1 MIQFDLPKQK
11 SSIIK
16 VLGVGGGGSNA
27 VNFMFNQNIVG
38 VDFIICNT
46 DSKAIEQSTVPNK
59 IQLGPHLT
67 QGLGAGADP
76 SVGKLATEESLD
88 EIRKILEVNTRM
100 AFITVGMGGG
110 TGTGGAP
117 IIAKICKDLGI
128 LTVGIVTTPFGFEG
142 PRRQAQAE
150 EGIKQ
155 LKPLVDTLLVIS
167 NDKLRVQYG
176 NLKMKEAFTKADNV
190 LATAAKCITDVI
202 NSRGHIIVDFAD
214 VCTVMKNGGVAILG
228 KAEVEGENR
237 AQRAI
242 EEALNSPLL
251 NDNDIRGAKWIL
263 LNINSAEGDYECS
276 MDELETIN
284 NFLRERTGEN
294 SDVIMGMGYDA
305 TLGQKLGITL
315 IATGFEHKDPFQK
328 QTPKKA
334 EAPVEEKIVM
344 TLLSEE
350 TANETNN
357 LMTAPTEAVA
367 ETPTEEPRTEE
378 PVITDSNFTLG
389 EETLESIEEL
399 ASFIEEEVEEVEE
412 VMSMHEVDE
421 ISEKEYEAEIDAQI
435 SIAASE
441 VMEEMVSQ
449 PIVFEINDVYEG
461 EDLEEE
467 EVVVNKV
474 EELIVASFQEEDLE
488 EEVEV
493 LVEELVEEQVGE
505 QLEEEVI
512 VSELQTP
519 VAETNHFIL
528 TKPTN
533 IYAEHTE
540 EEPSLEELEEM
551 PVIEEMEEFEEMEEE
566 EMVEMEEM
574 EEMVMQDDLAV
585 TMQEIVEE
593 DIHEEELV
601 EEVVEEELVEE
612 TILEQLT
619 PEMIEEE
626 KIEEELVEVAE
637 ISMQAAPVQEPLVY
651 ESSFRMEEEPT
662 MQLVMRDE
670 SSFNSNQN
678 NSKRHPSSLDMPIDD
693 AEEQRR
699 KVAERIQKLRN
710 LSFNINSAS
719 DPNNEFDAVPAYVR
733 RNLDLF
739 GNTMAS
745 VENYYSKYTVEKDEH
760 NQTQIS
766 TINTFLD
773 GKKPD

>member
-27 VNFMFNQNIVG
+27 VNFMFNQNIEG

-263 LNINSAEGDYECS
+263 LNINSAEGDYECT

-284 NFLRERTGEN
+284 DFLRERTGEH

-305 TLGQKLGITL
+305 SLGQKLGITL
-315 IATGFEHKDPFQK
+315 IATGFEGKDPFQK
-328 QTPKKA
+328 ETPKKV
-334 EAPVEEKIVM
+334 EAPIEEKIVM
-344 TLLSEE
+344 TLVSEE
-350 TANETNN
+350 VLNDASNKITAATQEVV
-357 LMTAPTEAVA
+357 EKI
-367 ETPTEEPRTEE
+367 EEPEM
-378 PVITDSNFTLG
+378 SNSYFTLG
-389 EETLESIEEL
+389 DAPEMHMAEETMDAEDNFDL
-399 ASFIEEEVEEVEE
+399 
-412 VMSMHEVDE
+412 DE
-421 ISEKEYEAEIDAQI
+421 ISEKEYEAEIDAEI
-435 SIAASE
+435 SIAANSR
-441 VMEEMVSQ
+441 MEEMIIHEV
-449 PIVFEINDVYEG
+449 PVALIEETI
-461 EDLEEE
+461 EEE
-467 EVVVNKV
+467 MEELMEEESIVEVAELTSEVVLFELAP
-474 EELIVASFQEEDLE
+474 EEISNPSD
-488 EEVEV
+488 
-493 LVEELVEEQVGE
+493 
-505 QLEEEVI
+505 
-512 VSELQTP
+512 
-519 VAETNHFIL
+519 FIL
-528 TKPTN
+528 NKPTN
-533 IYAEHTE
+533 IYATE
-540 EEPSLEELEEM
+540 EEIEEALEEEVIFEEAPLEELEVALE
-551 PVIEEMEEFEEMEEE
+551 
-566 EMVEMEEM
+566 
-574 EEMVMQDDLAV
+574 
-585 TMQEIVEE
+585 
-593 DIHEEELV
+593 EEELV
-601 EEVVEEELVEE
+601 EEEEMELSFANITPTEVEAPATIVMEEVSPVVEMVEE
-612 TILEQLT
+612 Q
-619 PEMIEEE
+619 EMEDVAPV
-626 KIEEELVEVAE
+626 VEYQSSF
-637 ISMQAAPVQEPLVY
+637 SMQ
-651 ESSFRMEEEPT
+651 EEPT
-662 MQLVMRDE
+662 MQLVMREE
-670 SSFNSNQN
+670 SNFQPA
-678 NSKRHPSSLDMPIDD
+678 RPVHPSSLEMPMDN

-710 LSFNINSAS
+710 LSFNINNGP
-719 DPNNEFDAVPAYVR
+719 DPNTEFDAVPAYVR

-745 VENYYSKYTVEKDEH
+745 VENYYSKYTVEKDEN

>member
-27 VNFMFNQNIVG
+27 VNFMFNQNIEG

-294 SDVIMGMGYDA
+294 SDVIMGMGYDS

-344 TLLSEE
+344 TLVSEE
-350 TANETNN
+350 ANNDTSN

-367 ETPTEEPRTEE
+367 ETPTEEPKIEE
-378 PVITDSNFTLG
+378 PTIGDSYFTLG
-389 EETLESIEEL
+389 EEAVEAIEEV
-399 ASFIEEEVEEVEE
+399 ASIIEEEVEE

-435 SIAASE
+435 SIAANE

-467 EVVVNKV
+467 EVLVNAV
-474 EELIVASFQEEDLE
+474 EEEVIVASFQEEDLE
-488 EEVEV
+488 EE
-493 LVEELVEEQVGE
+493 LELIAEEQVE
-505 QLEEEVI
+505 DEIEEVI
-512 VSELQTP
+512 VNELATP
-519 VAETNHFIL
+519 VAETNHLVNHFIL

-540 EEPSLEELEEM
+540 EEPSIEEMEEM
-551 PVIEEMEEFEEMEEE
+551 PVIEEMEEFEEMEE

-585 TMQEIVEE
+585 TMQEIA
-593 DIHEEELV
+593 EEEI
-601 EEVVEEELVEE
+601 VEEELVEE
-612 TILEQLT
+612 TILEQVT
-619 PEMIEEE
+619 PEMVEEE
-626 KIEEELVEVAE
+626 IVQEELVEEEIVEVAE
-637 ISMQAAPVQEPLVY
+637 ISMQAAPVQEPVVY

-678 NSKRHPSSLDMPIDD
+678 TSKRHPSSLDMPMDD

>member
-27 VNFMFNQNIVG
+27 VNFMFQQDIEG

-46 DSKAIEQSTVPNK
+46 DAKAIEQSLVPNK

-76 SVGKLATEESLD
+76 SVGKLATEESLE
-88 EIRKILEVNTRM
+88 EIKKILEVNTRM

-142 PRRQAQAE
+142 PRRQKQAE
-150 EGIKQ
+150 EGINQ
-155 LKPLVDTLLVIS
+155 LKPFVDTLLVIS

-237 AQRAI
+237 AERAI

-251 NDNDIRGAKWIL
+251 NDNDIKGAKWIL

-284 NFLRERTGEN
+284 NILRARTGEH
-294 SDVIMGMGYDA
+294 SDVIMGMGYDP

-315 IATGFEHKDPFQK
+315 IATGFEHKDPFK
-328 QTPKKA
+328 KEEPKKA
-334 EAPVEEKIVM
+334 EQPVEEKIVM
-344 TLLSEE
+344 TLE
-350 TANETNN
+350 TEAPKAPESIAPEAPTAELNET
-357 LMTAPTEAVA
+357 
-367 ETPTEEPRTEE
+367 
-378 PVITDSNFTLG
+378 
-389 EETLESIEEL
+389 
-399 ASFIEEEVEEVEE
+399 FIEEEEIEIVAEEIAEPIE
-412 VMSMHEVDE
+412 MEVDDYAT
-421 ISEKEYEAEIDAQI
+421 IADVMIEAE
-435 SIAASE
+435 AASTE
-441 VMEEMVSQ
+441 LEELQ
-449 PIVFEINDVYEG
+449 PTMYEF
-461 EDLEEE
+461 EE
-467 EVVVNKV
+467 EVV
-474 EELIVASFQEEDLE
+474 
-488 EEVEV
+488 
-493 LVEELVEEQVGE
+493 
-505 QLEEEVI
+505 
-512 VSELQTP
+512 
-519 VAETNHFIL
+519 
-528 TKPTN
+528 
-533 IYAEHTE
+533 
-540 EEPSLEELEEM
+540 
-551 PVIEEMEEFEEMEEE
+551 
-566 EMVEMEEM
+566 
-574 EEMVMQDDLAV
+574 
-585 TMQEIVEE
+585 
-593 DIHEEELV
+593 V
-601 EEVVEEELVEE
+601 EEVVEEEIVETPVSTVFVSVPEVDDEEVFELNMEATTVDFTTEFVLQKPSNIYEETSEVEEIESSVEE
-612 TILEQLT
+612 T
-619 PEMIEEE
+619 PEVEEPAPSFTFE
-626 KIEEELVEVAE
+626 FDEVE
-637 ISMQAAPVQEPLVY
+637 APVVMEEPVM
-651 ESSFRMEEEPT
+651 ETSFRMVEQIEEEPT
-662 MQLVMRDE
+662 MQLVMKE
-670 SSFNSNQN
+670 VEPMSNARPAHQDF
-678 NSKRHPSSLDMPIDD
+678 DMPVDN

-710 LSFNINSAS
+710 LSFNINNGA
-719 DPNNEFDAVPAYVR
+719 DPNTEFDAVPAYVR

-745 VENYYSKYTVEKDEH
+745 VENYYSKYTVEQDEN
-760 NQTQIS
+760 NQTNIS
-766 TINTFLD
+766 TINSFLD

>member
-27 VNFMFNQNIVG
+27 VNFMFNQNIEG

-328 QTPKKA
+328 QIPKKA

-378 PVITDSNFTLG
+378 PILADGNFTLG
-389 EETLESIEEL
+389 EEVVEAIEE
-399 ASFIEEEVEEVEE
+399 VVEE
-412 VMSMHEVDE
+412 VMSVHELDE
-421 ISEKEYEAEIDAQI
+421 ISEKEYEAEMDAQI

-461 EDLEEE
+461 EDVEEEE
-467 EVVVNKV
+467 EV
-474 EELIVASFQEEDLE
+474 IE
-488 EEVEV
+488 EE
-493 LVEELVEEQVGE
+493 QI
-505 QLEEEVI
+505 EEEVI
-512 VSELQTP
+512 VSELQAP

-540 EEPSLEELEEM
+540 EEPLLEEMEEM

-566 EMVEMEEM
+566 EMVEIEE
-574 EEMVMQDDLAV
+574 
-585 TMQEIVEE
+585 MQEIVEE
-593 DIHEEELV
+593 DLV
-601 EEVVEEELVEE
+601 EEE
-612 TILEQLT
+612 IA
-619 PEMIEEE
+619 
-626 KIEEELVEVAE
+626 EVAE
-637 ISMQAAPVQEPLVY
+637 ITMQAAPVQEPVVY

-662 MQLVMRDE
+662 MQLVMREE
-670 SSFNSNQN
+670 SSFNANQN
-678 NSKRHPSSLDMPIDD
+678 NAKQHSSSFDMPMDD

-710 LSFNINSAS
+710 LSFNINNAS

-745 VENYYSKYTVEKDEH
+745 VENYYSKYTVEKDEN

>member
-27 VNFMFNQNIVG
+27 VNFMFNQDIEG

-284 NFLRERTGEN
+284 NYLRERTGEN

-305 TLGQKLGITL
+305 SLGEKIGITL

-350 TANETNN
+350 TANDTNN
-357 LMTAPTEAVA
+357 LMTATEVVA

-378 PVITDSNFTLG
+378 PIIDDSNFTLG
-389 EETLESIEEL
+389 EEAVESIEEL
-399 ASFIEEEVEEVEE
+399 ASLIEEEVEEV
-412 VMSMHEVDE
+412 MSVHEVDE

-461 EDLEEE
+461 EDEEE
-467 EVVVNKV
+467 EVVVN
-474 EELIVASFQEEDLE
+474 ELAA
-488 EEVEV
+488 
-493 LVEELVEEQVGE
+493 
-505 QLEEEVI
+505 
-512 VSELQTP
+512 P
-519 VAETNHFIL
+519 VAETTHFIL

-540 EEPSLEELEEM
+540 EEPSLEEMEEM

-566 EMVEMEEM
+566 MEEMEEEM

-593 DIHEEELV
+593 
-601 EEVVEEELVEE
+601 ELVEE
-612 TILEQLT
+612 TMVEQVT
-619 PEMIEEE
+619 PEIVEEEIEEE
-626 KIEEELVEVAE
+626 IVEVAE
-637 ISMQAAPVQEPLVY
+637 ITMQTAPVQEPVY

-662 MQLVMRDE
+662 MQLVMREE

-678 NSKRHPSSLDMPIDD
+678 NAKKHPSSLDMPMDD

-710 LSFNINSAS
+710 LSFNINNAS

-745 VENYYSKYTVEKDEH
+745 VENYYSKYTVEKDEN

>member
-27 VNFMFNQNIVG
+27 VNFMFKQDIEG

-46 DSKAIEQSTVPNK
+46 DSKAIEQSDVPNK

-76 SVGKLATEESLD
+76 SVGKLATEESLE

-142 PRRQAQAE
+142 PRRQKQAE
-150 EGIKQ
+150 EGINQ

-237 AQRAI
+237 AERAI

-251 NDNDIRGAKWIL
+251 NDNDIKGAKWIL
-263 LNINSAEGDYECS
+263 LNINSAEGEHECT

-284 NFLRERTGEN
+284 NFLRERTGEH

-305 TLGQKLGITL
+305 TLDKKLGITL
-315 IATGFEHKDPFQK
+315 IATGFEGKDPFK
-328 QTPKKA
+328 TETPKKA
-334 EAPVEEKIVM
+334 EAPIEEKIVM
-344 TLLSEE
+344 TLV
-350 TANETNN
+350 TD
-357 LMTAPTEAVA
+357 AVA
-367 ETPTEEPRTEE
+367 AEQIKQE
-378 PVITDSNFTLG
+378 PVINEVNEKAEDHFILDQTEETPIHFSFDQAPAIEAPLLVAEEELVEEEVKEVVLDKYDTIWELNAEASIAAANSFEAEMEEEELEELEEDEMVTSEEEIEEEMEVMAFENNDLMPTLVLEEEPAFEEEVEMEEEIDELVELHMEEEVEEEVEEEMFTLNMEAEKEATIVSDFILSKPTNIYVEEADEVEEEFSAPVVASNEVIFEVNETDSSVAM
-389 EETLESIEEL
+389 EEDFMLEEIR
-399 ASFIEEEVEEVEE
+399 IEEEVEETFIEE
-412 VMSMHEVDE
+412 EL
-421 ISEKEYEAEIDAQI
+421 
-435 SIAASE
+435 
-441 VMEEMVSQ
+441 MEEELMEVEMTTDEN
-449 PIVFEINDVYEG
+449 IA
-461 EDLEEE
+461 EE
-467 EVVVNKV
+467 EVATVEMYTAPVIETPAPAEVVF
-474 EELIVASFQEEDLE
+474 ESSFR
-488 EEVEV
+488 
-493 LVEELVEEQVGE
+493 
-505 QLEEEVI
+505 
-512 VSELQTP
+512 
-519 VAETNHFIL
+519 
-528 TKPTN
+528 
-533 IYAEHTE
+533 YE
-540 EEPSLEELEEM
+540 EEPS
-551 PVIEEMEEFEEMEEE
+551 
-566 EMVEMEEM
+566 
-574 EEMVMQDDLAV
+574 
-585 TMQEIVEE
+585 
-593 DIHEEELV
+593 
-601 EEVVEEELVEE
+601 
-612 TILEQLT
+612 
-619 PEMIEEE
+619 
-626 KIEEELVEVAE
+626 
-637 ISMQAAPVQEPLVY
+637 
-651 ESSFRMEEEPT
+651 
-662 MQLVMRDE
+662 MQLVMREE
-670 SSFNSNQN
+670 SNTPVAHVNQQAN
-678 NSKRHPSSLDMPIDD
+678 YDMPLDN

-710 LSFNINSAS
+710 LSFNINNVNDS
-719 DPNNEFDAVPAYVR
+719 NNDFESVPAYVR
-733 RNLDLF
+733 RNMEMF
-739 GNTMAS
+739 GNTLAS
-745 VENYYSKYTVEKDEH
+745 VENYYSKYTVDKDEN

-766 TINTFLD
+766 TINTFMD